1 MTSFELQQSIER
13 FTGHFIDSVS
23 DALHPE
29 LHSEQTTVLRA
40 GLNRLLLYCSSAL
53 DIATG
58 PIPEVNVVDMA
69 VFLALS
75 RSAIEAHWV
84 PKVFGY
90 EGRALLDAF
99 VNAERDLEEISDSLL
114 SASQRN
120 DLNELIQD
128 WLAANPGQVS
138 VEWVRFQDF
147 ASRAREIEQ
156 SRARRARGLLG
167 SVKSAAQTADQAMLL
182 AERALFLSH
191 RLPFLLRLHVR
202 LCVPETLTDSIR
214 TLQDSVMRRWF
225 AYLLVL
231 GASWALVFW
240 CGYFVAHKAIAH

>member
-13 FTGHFIDSVS
+13 FTGHFIDRVT
-23 DALHPE
+23 DALETE
-29 LHSEQTTVLRA
+29 LKSENTEVFRA
-40 GLNRLLLYCSSAL
+40 SLNRLLLYCSSAL

-58 PIPEVNVVDMA
+58 AIPEVNVVDMA

-75 RSAIEAHWV
+75 RTAIEAHWL

-90 EGRALLDAF
+90 EGRALLHAF
-99 VNAERDLEEISDSLL
+99 VSAERELHEMSDSILDE
-114 SASQRN
+114 AQQRE
-120 DLNELIQD
+120 LNELVQD
-128 WLAANPGQVS
+128 WLAANPGRVS

-147 ASRAREIEQ
+147 TKIASDVEGT
-156 SRARRARGLLG
+156 RARRARGLLG
-167 SVKSAAQTADQAMLL
+167 SVKSAAQTADQALLL

-202 LCVPETLTDSIR
+202 LCVPETLTDSVR
-214 TLQDSVMRRWF
+214 TLEGGVLRRWF
-225 AYLLVL
+225 VYLFAL

-240 CGYFVAHKAIAH
+240 CGYYVAQKVITP